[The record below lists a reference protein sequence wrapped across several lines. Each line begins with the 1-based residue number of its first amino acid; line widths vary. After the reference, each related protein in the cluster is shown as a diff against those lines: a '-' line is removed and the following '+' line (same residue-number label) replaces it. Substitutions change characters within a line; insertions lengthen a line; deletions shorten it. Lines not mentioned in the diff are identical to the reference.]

1 MPAGRSLVSNTVHFG
16 KASEIQQRIIGN
28 GDAKS
33 GWPGAMFSSSG
44 KYPSQPY
51 SHQSIVPAR
60 VTEEVQQKAQ
70 KIARQIAQGLC
81 LRGVL
86 GIEFF
91 MLADDRLLVNELA
104 PRPHN
109 SGHYSIEACNVSQ
122 FEAHVR
128 SICGLEIPKITQH
141 APAVMVNLLG
151 QHLTLA
157 RKKLIATAELGIF
170 MITAK
175 RKVG

>member
-1 MPAGRSLVSNTVHFG
+1 
-16 KASEIQQRIIGN
+16 
-28 GDAKS
+28 
-33 GWPGAMFSSSG
+33 MFSSSG

-51 SHQSIVPAR
+51 SPSKHCPAR
-60 VTEEVQQKAQ
+60 VTKEVQQKAQ

-91 MLADDRLLVNELA
+91 MLADERLLVNELA

-109 SGHYSIEACNVSQ
+109 SGHYSIEACNISQ

-128 SICGLEIPKITQH
+128 SICGLEIPKIYATR
-141 APAVMVNLLG
+141 PRSDG
-151 QHLTLA
+151 QFTPGN
-157 RKKLIATAELGIF
+157 I
-170 MITAK
+170 
-175 RKVG
+175 